1 MASTGLKIAFGVM
14 IGVTLTG
21 ALLSHVSAP
30 SQPSTSA
37 TSSRHVNE
45 SSPEPAPSQEVRPAP
60 QRTSDNKAT
69 PAPEVV
75 SDDSTAVAQAKGT
88 VAFIIG
94 LNGYHCVEI
103 INVQDA
109 GSGVYDVTCITDHHS
124 HQATYMVNSET
135 NDVAKI

>member
-1 MASTGLKIAFGVM
+1 VASTGLKIAFGLV

-30 SQPSTSA
+30 PQPSTSVV
-37 TSSRHVNE
+37 TSGQVNE
-45 SSPEPAPSQEVRPAP
+45 SSPEPTPQQAAPAP
-60 QRTSDNKAT
+60 RAASDNES
-69 PAPEVV
+69 APDMKTASEDPV
-75 SDDSTAVAQAKGT
+75 AVAQAKGT

-94 LNGYHCVEI
+94 LNGYHCIKI

-109 GSGVYDVTCITDHHS
+109 TSGVYDVTCITDHHG
-124 HQATYMVNSET
+124 HQATYMVNSAT